1 MTVHSTLELWGGVE
15 CTVNRIGNEYIDQ
28 VRLSGHQ
35 ERLDDLDRFA
45 ALGISA
51 LRYPILW
58 ERTAPHGLPVA
69 DWTWADER
77 LGRLRE
83 LGIEPIIGLL
93 HHGSGVADTS
103 LVDPQLPERLAEF
116 AQAVAERYPWVRDYT
131 PVNEPL
137 TTARF
142 SCLYGH
148 WYPHLRSGR
157 AFARALL
164 GQLAAVVLGM
174 RAIRS
179 ANPSA
184 RLIQTED
191 LAKTHATRPLAYQ
204 AAFENDRRWVT
215 FDLLTGQLGPRAR
228 MWRHLRDLG
237 ISNAE
242 LDWFRE
248 NACPP
253 DLLGLNH
260 YLSSERFLDHR
271 THLYPG
277 VAAGGNGRH
286 RYVDV
291 PAVRVPGGAEGPGPL
306 LREAWHRYGLPL
318 AVTEAH
324 NGCTREEQVRWF
336 VEMWDTATELRRAGV
351 DLRAVTAWALL
362 GSYDWDSLVTAPRG
376 TYEPGVF
383 DVRTAPPRPTLLAPV
398 LTSLARGGRPDHPV
412 LATPGWWHRP
422 SRFLR
427 PATLLRPDA
436 PDARCREAD
445 DAPPLAIIGA
455 TGTLGQAFA
464 RIAELRGLPHLLLAR
479 RDVDISD
486 PASVHH
492 LLSRRKPWAVVNAA
506 GYVRVDDAEGD
517 ALRCRRENTD
527 GAAIL
532 AEGCAAAGIPLLTF
546 SSDLVFDGSK
556 GAPYVER
563 DAPQPLNVYGAS
575 KAAAE
580 AAVLAR
586 HARALVV
593 RTSAFFGPWDPYN
606 FVTVTLREL
615 AAGRRVRVAG
625 DVTISPTYVPDLVN
639 ASLDLLIDGEA
650 GLWHLSHAEPVTWY
664 ELAVRAAGLAGIEAS
679 GLERVRLEDLALRA
693 VRPRQCVLGSE
704 RGRLLPPLES
714 ALARYVE
721 ATAGA
726 GGAAE
731 ERDLALGA

>member
-1 MTVHSTLELWGGVE
+1 MSANSTLELWGGVE
-15 CTVNRIGNEYIDQ
+15 CTVNRIGNDYIDQ
-28 VRLSGHQ
+28 LRLSGHH

-51 LRYPILW
+51 LRYPVLW
-58 ERTAPHGLPVA
+58 ERTAPHGLATA
-69 DWTWADER
+69 DWTWADDR

-83 LGIEPIIGLL
+83 LGIEPIVGLL

-103 LVDPQLPERLAEF
+103 LVDPQMPDRVAEF
-116 AQAVAERYPWVRDYT
+116 AQAVAERYPWVRGYT

-164 GQLAAVVLGM
+164 AQLKAVVLAM

-179 ANPSA
+179 VTPSA

-191 LAKTHATRPLAYQ
+191 LGKIHATRPLAYQ
-204 AAFENDRRWVT
+204 AAFENDRRWLT
-215 FDLLTGQLGPRAR
+215 FDLLTGQLRPQAR

-237 ISNAE
+237 ISDSE
-242 LDWFRE
+242 LDWYRE

-253 DLLGLNH
+253 DVLGLNH

-271 THLYPG
+271 TNLYAG
-277 VAAGGNGRH
+277 VAVGGNGRH

-291 PAVRVPGGAEGPGPL
+291 PAVRVPGGADGPARL
-306 LREAWHRYGLPL
+306 LREAWERYRLPL

-336 VEMWDTATELRRAGV
+336 VEIWDTAMQLRESGV

-376 TYEPGVF
+376 NYEPGVF
-383 DVRTAPPRPTLLAPV
+383 DVRTTPPRPTLLAPV
-398 LTSLARGGRPDHPV
+398 LTSVARGERPDHPL

-427 PATLLRPDA
+427 PPASRHAGEPHARRPEPA
-436 PDARCREAD
+436 
-445 DAPPLAIIGA
+445 APPLAIIGA
-455 TGTLGQAFA
+455 TGTLGRAFA
-464 RIAELRGLPHLLLAR
+464 RLAERRGLRHILLAR
-479 RDVDISD
+479 RDVDIAD
-486 PASVHH
+486 ARSVREM
-492 LLSRRKPWAVVNAA
+492 LSSRQPWAVVNAA
-506 GYVRVDDAEGD
+506 GYVRVDEAEDDAP
-517 ALRCRRENTD
+517 RCRRENAE
-527 GAAIL
+527 GAAVL
-532 AEGCAAAGIPLLTF
+532 AEACADADLPLLTF
-546 SSDLVFDGSK
+546 SSDLVFDGAK
-556 GAPYVER
+556 GVPYVES
-563 DAPQPLNVYGAS
+563 DAPRPLNVYGAS
-575 KAAAE
+575 KAEAE
-580 AAVLAR
+580 RAVLAR
-586 HARALVV
+586 HGRALVV

-606 FVTVTLREL
+606 FVTATLREL
-615 AAGRRVRVAG
+615 NAGRRVRAAS
-625 DVTISPTYVPDLVN
+625 DVSISATYVPDLVD

-650 GLWHLSHAEPVTWY
+650 GIWHLTHAEPVTWY
-664 ELAVRAAGLAGIEAS
+664 ELAARAAGLAEIDAA
-679 GLERVRLEDLALRA
+679 GLEPVRLEDLSLRA
-693 VRPRQCVLGSE
+693 MRPRYCVLGSE
-704 RGRLLPPLES
+704 RGRLLPPLEK
-714 ALARYVE
+714 ALVRYVE
-721 ATAGA
+721 ATAA
-726 GGAAE
+726 ERGAAE

>member
-1 MTVHSTLELWGGVE
+1 MSVQSTLELWGGVE
-15 CTVNRIGNEYIDQ
+15 CTVNRVGNDYIDQ
-28 VRLSGHQ
+28 LRLTGHH

-45 ALGISA
+45 SLGISA
-51 LRYPILW
+51 LRYPVLW
-58 ERTAPHGLPVA
+58 ERTAPHGLGAA

-77 LGRLRE
+77 LGRMRE
-83 LGIEPIIGLL
+83 LGIAPIIGLL

-103 LVDPQLPERLAEF
+103 LVDPALPGRLAEF
-116 AQAVAERYPWVRDYT
+116 AHAVAERYPWVRDYT

-164 GQLAAVVLGM
+164 GQLTAVVLAM
-174 RAIRS
+174 RAIR
-179 ANPSA
+179 AVTPSA

-191 LAKTHATRPLAYQ
+191 LGKTHATPPLAYQ
-204 AAFENDRRWVT
+204 AAFENDRRWLT
-215 FDLLTGQLGPRAR
+215 FDLLTGRLGPEAR

-237 ISNAE
+237 ISSSE

-253 DLLGLNH
+253 DILGLNH

-271 THLYPG
+271 TQRYPG

-291 PAVRVPGGAEGPGPL
+291 PAVRVPGGAEGPGAL
-306 LREAWHRYGLPL
+306 LREAWNRYRLPL

-336 VEMWDTATELRRAGV
+336 VEIWDAASDLRQSGV

-362 GSYDWDSLVTAPRG
+362 GSYDWDSLVTTPRG
-376 TYEPGVF
+376 NYEAGVF
-383 DVRTAPPRPTLLAPV
+383 DVRTVPPRRTLLAPV
-398 LTSLARGGRPDHPV
+398 LSSLARGERPVHPV
-412 LATPGWWHRP
+412 LATAGWWHRP

-427 PATLLRPDA
+427 PPTLLRPDA
-436 PDARCREAD
+436 AESGRQTDS
-445 DAPPLAIIGA
+445 APPLAIIGA
-455 TGTLGQAFA
+455 TGTLGRAFA
-464 RIAELRGLPHLLLAR
+464 RIAELRGLPHVLLAR
-479 RDVDISD
+479 GDTDIAD
-486 PASVHH
+486 AASVCAM
-492 LLSRRKPWAVVNAA
+492 LSEWRPWAVVNGA
-506 GYVRVDDAEGD
+506 GYVRVDEAEAD
-517 ALRCRRENTD
+517 ALRCRRENTE
-527 GAAIL
+527 GAAVL
-532 AEGCAAAGIPLLTF
+532 ADACAAAGIPLLTF
-546 SSDLVFDGSK
+546 SSDLVFDG
-556 GAPYVER
+556 ARDTPYVER
-563 DAPQPLNVYGAS
+563 DAPRPLNVYGAS

-586 HARALVV
+586 HSGALVV
-593 RTSAFFGPWDPYN
+593 RTSAFFGPWDPHN

-615 AAGRRVRVAG
+615 AEGRRVRAAG
-625 DVTISPTYVPDLVN
+625 DVVVSPTYVPDLVN

-664 ELAVRAAGLAGIEAS
+664 ELAARAAGIAGIDAA
-679 GLERVRLEDLALRA
+679 GLERVRLEELALRA
-693 VRPRQCVLGSE
+693 MRPRYCVLGSE
-704 RGRLLPPLES
+704 RGRLLPPLQS
-714 ALARYVE
+714 ALVRHVE
-721 ATAGA
+721 ETAGT
-726 GGAAE
+726 GGEAE

>member
-1 MTVHSTLELWGGVE
+1 MADSTLELWGGVE

-28 VRLSGHQ
+28 LRLSGHH

-45 ALGISA
+45 GLGLTA
-51 LRYPILW
+51 LRYPVLW
-58 ERTAPHGLPVA
+58 ERTAPQGLATA
-69 DWTWADER
+69 DWAWADER
-77 LGRLRE
+77 LGRMRE
-83 LGIEPIIGLL
+83 LGIEPIVGLL

-103 LVDPQLPERLAEF
+103 LVDPQMPERLAEF
-116 AQAVAERYPWVRDYT
+116 AQTVAERYPWVRDYT

-164 GQLAAVVLGM
+164 GQLKAVVLAM

-179 ANPSA
+179 ATPFA

-191 LAKTHATRPLAYQ
+191 LGKTHATGLLAYQ
-204 AAFENDRRWVT
+204 AAFENDRRWLT
-215 FDLLTGQLGPRAR
+215 FDLLTGRLGPEAR

-237 ISNAE
+237 ISNSE

-253 DLLGLNH
+253 DMLGLNH
-260 YLSSERFLDHR
+260 YLSSERFLDPR
-271 THLYPG
+271 TRLYPG
-277 VAAGGNGRH
+277 VTAGGNGRH

-291 PAVRVPGGAEGPGPL
+291 PAVRVPGGAEGAEVL
-306 LREAWHRYGLPL
+306 LREAWDRYRLPL

-324 NGCTREEQVRWF
+324 NGCTREEQARWF
-336 VEMWDTATELRRAGV
+336 VEMWETARALRRTGV

-376 TYEPGVF
+376 NYEPGVF

-398 LTSLARGGRPDHPV
+398 LTSLARGARPDHTV
-412 LATPGWWHRP
+412 LASAGWWRRP
-422 SRFLR
+422 TRFLR
-427 PATLLRPDA
+427 PPTLLRPGEA
-436 PDARCREAD
+436 EPGGRKPDA
-445 DAPPLAIIGA
+445 APPLVIIGA
-455 TGTLGQAFA
+455 SGTLGGAFA
-464 RIAELRGLPHLLLAR
+464 RMAELRGVPHLLLAR
-479 RDVDISD
+479 RDADIAD
-486 PASVHH
+486 AASVCGM
-492 LLSRRKPWAVVNAA
+492 LAARKPWAVVNAA
-506 GYVRVDDAEGD
+506 GYVRVDDAEAD
-517 ALRCRRENTD
+517 ARRCRRENTE

-532 AEGCAAAGIPLLTF
+532 AEACAAAGIPLLTF
-546 SSDLVFDGSK
+546 SSDLVFDGAK
-556 GAPYVER
+556 GAPYVEG
-563 DAPQPLNVYGAS
+563 DMPQPLNVYGAS

-580 AAVLAR
+580 QAVLAR
-586 HARALVV
+586 HSRALIV

-606 FVTVTLREL
+606 FVAATLREL
-615 AAGRRVRVAG
+615 GAGRSVRAAG
-625 DVTISPTYVPDLVN
+625 DVTISATYVPDLVN

-664 ELAVRAAGLAGIEAS
+664 ELAARAAGLAGVDAT
-679 GLERVRLEDLALRA
+679 GLARVRVEELGLRA
-693 VRPRQCVLGSE
+693 PRPRYSVLGSE

-714 ALARYVE
+714 ALLRYVE
-721 ATAGA
+721 ATTGA
-726 GGAAE
+726 RADAE